1 MIGDLVPIDNED
13 WTVFLLLRTIMDIIF
28 SPTVTL
34 DLTYTLDGL
43 IEQHHTM
50 FMQVC
55 LNLYF
60 LFSKVKQK
68 HLVCQLVQLLL
79 WE

>member
-1 MIGDLVPIDNED
+1 MIGDLVPIDNEE

-60 LFSKVKQK
+60 
-68 HLVCQLVQLLL
+68 
-79 WE
+79 